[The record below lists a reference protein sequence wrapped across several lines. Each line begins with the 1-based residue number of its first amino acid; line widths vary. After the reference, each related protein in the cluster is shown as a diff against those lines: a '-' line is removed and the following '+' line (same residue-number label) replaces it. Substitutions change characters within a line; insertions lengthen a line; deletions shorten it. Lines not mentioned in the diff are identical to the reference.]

1 MLEKFRVHVKWFLF
15 FKIITVSHVQS
26 YCRVPQYL
34 VFPSLS
40 PYIVKELHR
49 RTPLIRFTEQR
60 LNELLRSFER
70 KTIAVVG
77 DVMLDRYFWGSVN
90 RISPEAPV
98 PVVDVESESARLGG
112 AANVAHN
119 IHSLGG
125 KAMLVGVI
133 GNDSSGE
140 LLLKTMKE
148 NGFATEGIIC
158 DPQRP
163 TTVKTR
169 IIAHHQHVVRIDR
182 ELRSDIPDSVT
193 QQVVKFVQDNIA
205 NIDAIILEDYNK
217 GVITSTLI
225 KNLIGLA
232 NKHKKIITADPK
244 FNNFFEYKNVT
255 VFKPNKLEVEKILN
269 RKVETNDS
277 VITAAN
283 ELLRRLQAES
293 VLITRGEHGMTLLE
307 RNGDVTHVP
316 ARARKVADVSGAGDT
331 VISTLTIAL
340 AGGANAKEA
349 CTLANFA
356 GGVVC
361 GEVGVVPIVRE
372 ALRQAVLKETNH
384 LPMAGEI

>member
-1 MLEKFRVHVKWFLF
+1 M
-15 FKIITVSHVQS
+15 
-26 YCRVPQYL
+26 
-34 VFPSLS
+34 
-40 PYIVKELHR
+40 KEFHR
-49 RTPLIRFTEQR
+49 RTFLIRITERR
-60 LNELLRSFER
+60 LNELFDSFER

-125 KAMLVGVI
+125 ETLLVGVV
-133 GNDSSGE
+133 GDDSSGE

-148 NGFATEGIIC
+148 NGFFTGGIIR
-158 DPQRP
+158 DPDRP

-169 IIAHHQHVVRIDR
+169 IIAHHQHIVRIDR
-182 ELRSDIPDSVT
+182 ELRTDIRDSIARQIVN
-193 QQVVKFVQDNIA
+193 FVRENIA
-205 NIDAIILEDYNK
+205 SIDAIILEDYNK
-217 GVITSTLI
+217 GVATPTLI
-225 KNLIGLA
+225 QQLIALA
-232 NKHKKIITADPK
+232 HQHKKIITADPK

-269 RKVETNDS
+269 RKVDTDES
-277 VITAAN
+277 VTTAAG
-283 ELLRRLQAES
+283 ELLKRLQAES
-293 VLITRGEHGMTLLE
+293 VLITRGEHGMTLVE
-307 RNGDVTHVP
+307 RNGDITHVP

-331 VISTLTIAL
+331 VISTLTIAM

-349 CTLANFA
+349 CMLANVA

-361 GEVGVVPIVRE
+361 GEVGVVPIERE
-372 ALRQAVLKETNH
+372 ALRQAVLKDTNH
-384 LPMAGEI
+384 LPVSGEM